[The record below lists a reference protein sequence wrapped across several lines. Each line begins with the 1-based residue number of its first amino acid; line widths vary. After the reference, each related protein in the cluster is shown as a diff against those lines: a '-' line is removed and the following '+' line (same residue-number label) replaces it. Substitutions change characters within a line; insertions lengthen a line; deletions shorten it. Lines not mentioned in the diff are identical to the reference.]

1 MKTTKFFR
9 LLLVALCLSAV
20 SPSAKADGG
29 WGVTPQSG
37 KTYLVAVE
45 GDTTRVLSPRGLQ
58 FTNDT
63 PLIFLPYAKT
73 DQQTWVLTAISGKD
87 NTFQF
92 CDKASGEAIDLN
104 LSNDKTT
111 TANILLWTSNT
122 SNANQQITLVPVE
135 GKTGVYQFTGTANSM
150 TYYVCS
156 TESMREGGT
165 PEVSFQ
171 RTPNADSVAT
181 NYIFKEVTAWNST
194 PEDGKYYKLALSGGT
209 GNLLIPKDHKYTN
222 NTRLVLSAFSTS
234 SDEPWKFVAIE
245 GKENCFQLLGE
256 NSNEAVDAAMNTAG
270 ASKYSPVMWQ
280 SEATNVNQ
288 QFYFADN
295 GDGTWQL
302 SAINGK
308 DNKTYYVGTE
318 TSGSIVYM
326 TMTSDQS
333 AAASFVLQTA
343 SAPSSLYTHDWEN
356 MLVVGRNKEEAHATY
371 MPYPTTAAMQA
382 DKAYY
387 DTPWVTPSSE
397 NYMTLNGV
405 WNLKWNEADTVA
417 LYGETDFWGNEVS
430 TADWDTISV
439 PSCLEMK
446 GYGKPA
452 YINVDYPF
460 EDNPP
465 YITMAW
471 KTTFD
476 TKQSVK
482 LTNSVGA
489 YRRDFTLPEGWDGK
503 RVFLHFDGIYSAAYV
518 YINGREVGYTQAA
531 NTDHEFDIT
540 KYVKA
545 GTNNISVQVIRWGDG
560 SYLEGQDMWHMSGI
574 YRDVYLYA
582 TPKTYIADH
591 YIQSDVTTGTN
602 SYDKA
607 SAKVN
612 VTLTLC
618 NRDKEATT
626 KAYTV
631 KLLSPE
637 GTTLSTATTSV
648 AFSAGDSLST
658 TTLDLGSLSGLELW
672 SADHPTLYTV
682 EVSQAGAGGTEEEA
696 FSTKYGFRTIDLSA
710 GYLKINGTREYLKGV
725 NTQDTDPIHGRTM
738 PLSTMLKDIM
748 LMKQANINTVRTSHY
763 PRSPKMMA
771 MFDYYGLFVM
781 DEADMECHKNW
792 SDGASII
799 SSSRW
804 TNAILDREERMV
816 LRDRNHPSV
825 IAWSIGNE
833 SGYGTNIPKAY
844 NRIKELDTRPVH
856 YEGSTNANQST
867 GTDFYSKMYRPATEV
882 ATYTNSVGKPYF
894 LCEYAH
900 AMGNSVGNL
909 REYWDGII
917 DTKYG
922 VGGTIWDWVDQSIYD
937 AEDIKNG
944 TLEENGFPR
953 FMTGRDYPAPDQGNF
968 VNNGIINADRSWSAE
983 LDEVK
988 KIYQYVDIA
997 LASKANKQVKLT
1009 NNYLGTDL
1017 SDFKLNW
1024 TILED
1029 GAVTQQGST
1038 DAIACKPGAS
1048 TTVALDYDATDFSG
1062 KEVFLNVALAAKEAT
1077 TWCEAGYELITE
1089 QLQLGERSTRL
1100 ETKSTSAAI
1109 TLSQSGSTRTYTIG
1123 NSTITFDGSGNL
1135 TTWSYDGKDL
1145 ITPSQGPRTCN
1156 FRWIEN
1162 DAPYG
1167 SDPTYSASNGV
1178 TSQSATFAMTSDNSK
1193 ATITV
1198 TGKGSNHNFTYTYYI
1213 YSDGSM
1219 DLVTNYTVTGSDCRR
1234 VGMEMNFPSSMTNV
1248 KWYARG
1254 PLASYVDRQEGQFFG
1269 IYSSTISGLY
1279 EAFAHPQSNGNHRHF
1294 RWMELSDSEGVG
1306 FKIETEG
1313 DVDFSLTPWEDETMH
1328 KTTHQWDLAES
1339 TMTTAHFDA
1348 VQKGIGNGSCM
1359 TSGTGV
1365 MDKYLIKKGSTYSHT
1380 LRFTPCDAL
1389 NTGIAKKET
1398 LTDVQVKA
1406 SSHLIIV
1413 TGALNTDTQIEVYNV
1428 AGQHVS
1434 SVKPVA
1440 QTTRINIPVEAST
1453 TYVVK
1458 VSRKDGAVTKKISVF

>member
-1 MKTTKFFR
+1 MKATRFLR
-9 LLLVALCLSAV
+9 LFSALLCLSAL
-20 SPSAKADGG
+20 SPSASADDG

-58 FTNDT
+58 YTNDT
-63 PLIFLPYAKT
+63 PLVFLPYAGT

-87 NTFQF
+87 GTFQF

-111 TANILLWTSNT
+111 TANVLLWTGNT
-122 SNANQQITLVPVE
+122 TNANQQITLVPIE
-135 GKTGVYQFTGTANSM
+135 GKTGVYHFTGTSNSK
-150 TYYVCS
+150 TYYVNS

-171 RTPNADSVAT
+171 RTPDADSVAT
-181 NYIFKEVTAWNST
+181 HYIFKEVSPWASV
-194 PEDGKYYKLALSGGT
+194 PENGKYYRIALSGGT

-222 NTRLVLSAFSTS
+222 DTRLVLSSYSAAD
-234 SDEPWKFVAIE
+234 DEPWQLVAID
-245 GKENCFQLLGE
+245 GKDNCFQLLAE
-256 NSNEAVDAAMNTAG
+256 NSGEAVDAAMNTAG

-280 SEATNVNQ
+280 SEAENLNQ

-302 SAINGK
+302 SAINRK

-318 TSGSIVYM
+318 TSNGIVYIIM
-326 TMTSDQS
+326 TPNQS
-333 AAASFVLQTA
+333 GAASFVFQTT

-356 MLVVGRNKEEAHATY
+356 MSVVGRNKEEAHATY
-371 MPYPTTAAMQA
+371 IPYPTTTAMQA
-382 DKAYY
+382 DKEYY
-387 DTPWVTPSSE
+387 DTPWVTPCSE
-397 NYMTLNGV
+397 HYMTLNGV
-405 WNLKWNEADTVA
+405 WHLKWNEADTVA
-417 LYGETDFWGNEVS
+417 LYGEADFWGDAVD
-430 TADWDTISV
+430 AAGWDTITV

-482 LTNSVGA
+482 LKNSVGA
-489 YRRDFTLPEGWDGK
+489 YRRDFTLPDAWDGK
-503 RVFLHFDGIYSAAYV
+503 RIFLHFDGIYSAAYV
-518 YINGREVGYTQAA
+518 YINGQEVGYTQAA

-540 KYVKA
+540 KYVKT
-545 GTNNISVQVIRWGDG
+545 GNNNISVQVIRWSDG

-582 TPKTYIADH
+582 TPRTYIADH
-591 YIQSDVTTGTN
+591 YIQADVTTGSH

-618 NRDKEATT
+618 NRDKQPTD
-626 KAYTV
+626 KSYTV
-631 KLLSPE
+631 RLQSPA
-637 GTTLSTATTSV
+637 GTVLATATSSV
-648 AFSAGDSLST
+648 TFSAGDSLT
-658 TTLDLGSLSGLELW
+658 TATLDLGTLSDLELW
-672 SADHPTLYTV
+672 SADRPTLYTV
-682 EVSQAGAGGTEEEA
+682 EVSQRSDDGTEEEA
-696 FSTKYGFRTIDLSA
+696 FSTKYGFRAIDLSA

-748 LMKQANINTVRTSHY
+748 LMKQANINTVRASHY

-771 MFDYYGLFVM
+771 MFDHYGIYVM

-799 SSSRW
+799 SSNRW
-804 TNAILDREERMV
+804 THAILDREERMV
-816 LRDRNHPSV
+816 LRDRNHPTV

-856 YEGSTNANQST
+856 YEGSTNANQQA

-882 ATYTNSVGKPYF
+882 ASYTNTVGKPYF

-909 REYWDGII
+909 REYWDAII
-917 DTKYG
+917 GTRYG

-953 FMTGRDYPAPDQGNF
+953 YMTGRDYPAPDQGNF

-988 KIYQYVDIA
+988 KVYQYVDIA
-997 LASKANKQVKLT
+997 LASKAARQVKLT
-1009 NNYLGTDL
+1009 NNYLTTDL
-1017 SDFKLNW
+1017 SAFTLKWAL
-1024 TILED
+1024 LAD
-1029 GAVTQQGST
+1029 GSIAQQGSHEALT
-1038 DAIACKPGAS
+1038 CKPGES
-1048 TTVALDYDATDFSG
+1048 VTVTLDYDTTNVSG
-1062 KEVFLNVALAAKEAT
+1062 KEVFLTLALATKEAT
-1077 TWCEAGYELITE
+1077 AWCEEGYELITE
-1089 QLQLGERSTRL
+1089 QLQLNERATRL
-1100 ETKSTSAAI
+1100 VSKTPSTAL
-1109 TLSQSGSTRTYTIG
+1109 TLSQSGTTRTYTAG
-1123 NSTITFDGSGNL
+1123 SSAITFDGSGNL
-1135 TTWSYDGKDL
+1135 TAWRYDDKDL
-1145 ITPSQGPRTCN
+1145 IMPDGGPRTCN

-1167 SDPTYSASNGV
+1167 TDPAYSAGNGV
-1178 TSQSATFAMTSDNSK
+1178 TSQSATFSMTSDK
-1193 ATITV
+1193 TQATVTV
-1198 TGKGSNHNFTYTYYI
+1198 TGKGNNHDFTYTYYI
-1213 YSDGSM
+1213 YGDGSM
-1219 DLVTNYTVTGSDCRR
+1219 DLATRYTVTGSDCRR
-1234 VGMEMNFPSSMTNV
+1234 VGMEMNFPTTMTRV
-1248 KWYARG
+1248 RYYARG

-1269 IYSSTISGLY
+1269 IYENTIGGMY
-1279 EAFAHPQSNGNHRHF
+1279 EAFAHPQSGGNHRHF
-1294 RWMELSDSEGVG
+1294 RWIRLADDDGTG
-1306 FKIETEG
+1306 FVIETEG
-1313 DVDFSLTPWEDETMH
+1313 DADFSLTPWDDETMH
-1328 KTTHQWDLAES
+1328 RTTHQWDLAQS

-1365 MDKYLIKKGSTYSHT
+1365 MDKYLIKKGTTYSHT
-1380 LRFTPCDAL
+1380 LRFTPSDAL
-1389 NTGIAKKET
+1389 HTGIAT
-1398 LTDVQVKA
+1398 PHSTTDVQVRA
-1406 SSHLIIV
+1406 TTNLLIV
-1413 TGALNTDTQIEVYNV
+1413 TGTLGRDTQIDVYDIT
-1428 AGQHVS
+1428 GQHVDT
-1434 SVKPVA
+1434 VRPTRP
-1440 QTTRINIPVEAST
+1440 TTRVNIPVAGGT
-1453 TYVVK
+1453 TYVVRIRQGGRTM
-1458 VSRKDGAVTKKISVF
+1458 SRKISVF